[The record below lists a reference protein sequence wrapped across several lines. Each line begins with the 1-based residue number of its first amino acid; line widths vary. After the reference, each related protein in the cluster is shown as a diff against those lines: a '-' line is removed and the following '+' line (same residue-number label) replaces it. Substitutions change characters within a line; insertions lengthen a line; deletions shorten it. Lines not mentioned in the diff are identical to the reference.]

1 MKILIALLLAACA
14 VMPAASFAQE
24 KTLEQKVADLE
35 KRLAAVEAIPGIAA
49 ILNLKS
55 AFQPPQSMPT
65 PTPQKDAP
73 LTIAGEWGYKFH
85 DAQYEHEKRHI
96 ITYTLK
102 NETDKDIKL
111 IDASLVFSDRLGMEI
126 LAIKTLRD
134 VLYPAGASVEQTGN
148 WAAGYMMGDNR
159 MTTVAHD
166 DVVLTLVIHKVV
178 FKDNTVW
185 SEEGA
190 K

>member
-1 MKILIALLLAACA
+1 MKTLIALLLVVCA
-14 VMPAASFAQE
+14 VMPAASFTQD

-49 ILNLKS
+49 ILNLKG
-55 AFQPPQSMPT
+55 AFQPQQPT
-65 PTPQKDAP
+65 PALTPQKDTP
-73 LTIAGEWGYKFH
+73 LTIANEWGYKFH

-96 ITYTLK
+96 ITYTL
-102 NETDKDIKL
+102 NNQTDKDIKL

-134 VLYPAGASVEQTGN
+134 VVYPAGASVERTGN